1 MSGLRLAVLVATAAC
16 ATPALAG
23 PPLAGRAGPPP
34 AFHRALP
41 PPVFQ
46 RPLPPGTFAPMARPN
61 PAVALYARTRGGT
74 IRPDIPFGAFDRGV
88 GFYRRPWT
96 TYGAVGWGGGYWG
109 PTGTYGPSSSTVV
122 IAGPAMPGGVQAPS
136 LPTAADL
143 PVANVVREPADPAL
157 LYVVND
163 LSHGRSGRPGGA
175 KIISAGPAVPIRHGL
190 GSGPM
195 PATGP
200 HVIELTAR

>member
-1 MSGLRLAVLVATAAC
+1 MG
-16 ATPALAG
+16 
-23 PPLAGRAGPPP
+23 
-34 AFHRALP
+34 
-41 PPVFQ
+41 
-46 RPLPPGTFAPMARPN
+46 
-61 PAVALYARTRGGT
+61 
-74 IRPDIPFGAFDRGV
+74 
-88 GFYRRPWT
+88 
-96 TYGAVGWGGGYWG
+96 
-109 PTGTYGPSSSTVV
+109 GTYGPSSAVV

-175 KIISAGPAVPIRHGL
+175 KIISAGPAIPVRHGL

-195 PATGP
+195 PANGP
-200 HVIELTAR
+200 LVIELTAR